1 MTKTAK
7 AAKSASTAGT
17 ATTASATTTATPTA
31 TTNGITSIRRVTSG
45 TRLARVARVATT
57 GHRIAALEGDS
68 AHAELIRGIVTGAG
82 HECVTFLDGRRL
94 LLALR
99 KITFDLLLLDWHAT
113 RVTGMEIV
121 VWVRA
126 HLDPRIPVIFLA
138 RRGSEDD
145 IAVALA
151 AGADDYLIK
160 PIRPAELAARMHALL
175 RRVYPGA
182 RQSEEEHLSFGRYGF
197 DLEARQAT
205 RDGVAVALTPKEFN
219 VAVLMF
225 RNAGR
230 VVTREHLVMAVWGRD
245 LPAMSRTIDTH
256 ISRMRSK
263 LGLREEEGA
272 RVMPVYTYGYRLELL
287 DDGVPRQAVAKRKKG
302 TRRCLS
308 AKQCN

>member
-7 AAKSASTAGT
+7 TSAT
-17 ATTASATTTATPTA
+17 ATTATTAKATSTTATTTV
-31 TTNGITSIRRVTSG
+31 TNGITSIRRITSG

-57 GHRIAALEGDS
+57 GHRIAALEGDG
-68 AHAELIRGIVTGAG
+68 AHAELIRSIVTGAG

-99 KITFDLLLLDWHAT
+99 KVTFDLLLLDWHAT
-113 RVTGMEIV
+113 RVTGTEIV

-151 AGADDYLIK
+151 AGADDYLVK
-160 PIRPAELAARMHALL
+160 PIRPAELAARIHALL
-175 RRVYPGA
+175 RRVYPDA

-245 LPAMSRTIDTH
+245 LPVMSRTIDTH
-256 ISRMRSK
+256 ISRMRNK

-287 DDGVPRQAVAKRKKG
+287 DGGGAPRQAVAKRKKG